1 MVKKIIIMLV
11 LTACA
16 SAYSFDQK
24 KPSYSLDK
32 KTHGS
37 FQPLKD
43 LFKQADKDKDGAIS
57 LLEHEDFVAMQSER
71 GRERF
76 KELDA
81 DGDNIVT
88 ASEAHA
94 FAVKKLK
101 QRSEIAKEKMDK
113 RIRRLENWDGEK
125 QQKFEE
131 FRQMKMDKQ
140 QRTPEF
146 NQ

>member
-1 MVKKIIIMLV
+1 MVKKIIIILV

-24 KPSYSLDK
+24 KPSHSLDK
-32 KTHGS
+32 KTHGA

-57 LLEHEDFVAMQSER
+57 FLEHEDFVVMQSEK

-101 QRSEIAKEKMDK
+101 QRSEIAKQKMDK
-113 RIRRLENWDGEK
+113 RIRRLENWDVEK
-125 QQKFEE
+125 RQKLKE
-131 FRQMKMDKQ
+131 FRQMKIDKQ
-140 QRTPEF
+140 QGAPKSS
-146 NQ
+146 Q